1 MRAVDLWHLQLCSR
15 FFSSF
20 QPVPFVLISC
30 SLQLFGPWVFI
41 FSGIELNRNLGLV
54 SGTKE
59 VWESGFVPFL
69 SSHLTS
75 QLSTCFFSPRAV
87 LSVCRFK
94 PWSSSDLHLLGVH
107 SRLYWK
113 NTLPPV
119 MWEHCHAEYLLFSLE
134 KCFYHLAR
142 LSSAIVPLF
151 LKITV
156 MLGMNLAPFALAVTG
171 AVRPKNYFFFF
182 LVNTSS
188 FLAFCLGLATQ
199 VSHQVLGEVV
209 VWTLWDGLLC
219 NQHSHWDEKA
229 LIITPWELF
238 SMGWS
243 FVTKGHD
250 VSLSSSDKGNWVK
263 QGIVLCSFQIRL
275 LFSKILSPLLT
286 PQKIQVVWGVKNLF
300 PCQILRLFSLITE
313 KADSPTPPQ

>member
-1 MRAVDLWHLQLCSR
+1 MLLDLWHLQLCSR
-15 FFSSF
+15 FFRSF

-30 SLQLFGPWVFI
+30 SLQLGPLVFI

-171 AVRPKNYFFFF
+171 AVRPENYFF
-182 LVNTSS
+182 LMNTSS

-199 VSHQVLGEVV
+199 VYSSITSSARWSGGLNALG
-209 VWTLWDGLLC
+209 
-219 NQHSHWDEKA
+219 QAPMQSA
-229 LIITPWELF
+229 
-238 SMGWS
+238 
-243 FVTKGHD
+243 
-250 VSLSSSDKGNWVK
+250 
-263 QGIVLCSFQIRL
+263 
-275 LFSKILSPLLT
+275 
-286 PQKIQVVWGVKNLF
+286 
-300 PCQILRLFSLITE
+300 FSLRWKGTDHNSLR
-313 KADSPTPPQ
+313 AVLHGLVSRHQGPWCFS